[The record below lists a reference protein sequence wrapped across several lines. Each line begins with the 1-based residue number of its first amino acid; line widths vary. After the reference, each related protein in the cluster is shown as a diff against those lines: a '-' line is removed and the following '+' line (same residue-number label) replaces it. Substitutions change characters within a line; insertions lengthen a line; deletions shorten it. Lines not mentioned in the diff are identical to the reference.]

1 MANKIDGQ
9 GFRSIDATGNS
20 RRPSRPES
28 TSQSADSQSQSGTA
42 AAGDTVSL
50 TSSAQL
56 LQKLEEI
63 LAAAPASDTQ
73 RIAALK
79 EAIDSGT
86 YEIDAANIAERLIR
100 MEQDLS

>member
-1 MANKIDGQ
+1 MADKINGQ
-9 GFRSIDATGNS
+9 GFRSIDAAGKS
-20 RRPSRPES
+20 RRPSQTES
-28 TSQSADSQSQSGTA
+28 TSQSANSQSGA
-42 AAGDTVSL
+42 AAAPADTVSL

-63 LAAAPASDTQ
+63 LAAAPASDTK

-79 EAIDSGT
+79 EAIDSGA
-86 YEIDAANIAERLIR
+86 YEIDAATIAERLLR

>member
-9 GFRSIDATGNS
+9 GFRSVDATGNS
-20 RRPSRPES
+20 RRPSQTERA
-28 TSQSADSQSQSGTA
+28 SQSADSPSSGTTA
-42 AAGDTVSL
+42 PSTDTVSL

-63 LAAAPASDTQ
+63 LAAAPASDAK

-79 EAIDSGT
+79 EAIDSGA
-86 YEIDAANIAERLIR
+86 YEIDAATIAERLLR

>member
-1 MANKIDGQ
+1 MADKINGQ
-9 GFRSIDATGNS
+9 GFRSIDGTGNS
-20 RRPSRPES
+20 RRPSPTES
-28 TSQSADSQSQSGTA
+28 TSQSANSQTGTGA
-42 AAGDTVSL
+42 AAADTVSL

-63 LAAAPASDTQ
+63 LAAAPASDAK

-79 EAIDSGT
+79 EAIDSGA
-86 YEIDAANIAERLIR
+86 YEIDAATIAERLLR

>member
-1 MANKIDGQ
+1 MADKINGQ

-20 RRPSRPES
+20 QRPSQTES
-28 TSQSADSQSQSGTA
+28 TSQSANSQTGTGA
-42 AAGDTVSL
+42 AAADTVSL

-63 LAAAPASDTQ
+63 LAAAPASDTK

-79 EAIDSGT
+79 EAIDSGA
-86 YEIDAANIAERLIR
+86 YEIDAATIAERLLR

>member
-20 RRPSRPES
+20 RRPGRTQG
-28 TSQSADSQSQSGTA
+28 TSQSADSQSAKGSA
-42 AAGDTVSL
+42 PADTVSL

-63 LAAAPASDTQ
+63 LAAAPASDAK

-79 EAIDSGT
+79 EAIDSGA
-86 YEIDAANIAERLIR
+86 YEIDAATIAERLIR

>member
-9 GFRSIDATGNS
+9 GFRSVDAASDS
-20 RRPSRPES
+20 RRPSQTES
-28 TSQSADSQSQSGTA
+28 TSQSADSRSAKGA
-42 AAGDTVSL
+42 AAADTVSL

-63 LAAAPASDTQ
+63 LAAAPASDAK

-79 EAIDSGT
+79 EAIDSGA
-86 YEIDAANIAERLIR
+86 YEVDAATIAERLIR

>member
-9 GFRSIDATGNS
+9 GFRSIDTTGNS
-20 RRPSRPES
+20 RRPGKTES
-28 TSQSADSQSQSGTA
+28 ASQSADAQSGKA
-42 AAGDTVSL
+42 AAPSDTVSL

-63 LAAAPASDTQ
+63 LAAAPASDAK

-86 YEIDAANIAERLIR
+86 YEIDAATIAERLIR

>member
-20 RRPSRPES
+20 RRPSRTES
-28 TSQSADSQSQSGTA
+28 ASQSTDAQSSKA
-42 AAGDTVSL
+42 AAAASDTVSL

-63 LAAAPASDTQ
+63 LAAAPASDAK

-79 EAIDSGT
+79 DAIDSGT
-86 YEIDAANIAERLIR
+86 YEIDAATIADRLIR

>member
-20 RRPSRPES
+20 RRPSRTES
-28 TSQSADSQSQSGTA
+28 TSQSAESQSGTAA

-63 LAAAPASDTQ
+63 LAAAPASDTK

-86 YEIDAANIAERLIR
+86 YEVDAAKIAERLIR

>member
-9 GFRSIDATGNS
+9 GFRSIDSTGSS
-20 RRPSRPES
+20 RRPSQTES
-28 TSQSADSQSQSGTA
+28 TSQATDAPSGKTA
-42 AAGDTVSL
+42 ATGDTVSL

-63 LAAAPASDTQ
+63 LAAAPASDAK

-86 YEIDAANIAERLIR
+86 YEIDAAAIADRLIR

>member
-9 GFRSIDATGNS
+9 GFRSVDSTGNS
-20 RRPSRPES
+20 RRLSQTES
-28 TSQSADSQSQSGTA
+28 TSQSADSPSGKTA
-42 AAGDTVSL
+42 ASGDTVSL

-63 LAAAPASDTQ
+63 LAAAPASDAK

-86 YEIDAANIAERLIR
+86 YEIDAAAIADRLIR

>member
-9 GFRSIDATGNS
+9 GFQSVDSTGKS
-20 RRPSRPES
+20 RRLSQTES
-28 TSQSADSQSQSGTA
+28 TSQSADSPSGKTA
-42 AAGDTVSL
+42 ATGDTVSL

-63 LAAAPASDTQ
+63 LAAAPASDAK

-86 YEIDAANIAERLIR
+86 YEIDAATIADRLIR

>member
-9 GFRSIDATGNS
+9 GFRSIDSTGNS
-20 RRPSRPES
+20 RRPSQTES
-28 TSQSADSQSQSGTA
+28 ASQSAGSQSGKA
-42 AAGDTVSL
+42 AAPGDTVSL

-63 LAAAPASDTQ
+63 LAAAPASDAK
-73 RIAALK
+73 RIAAIK
-79 EAIDSGT
+79 DAIDSGT
-86 YEIDAANIAERLIR
+86 YEIDAATIAERLIR